1 MLMIRKILDLFG
13 YVRTFVI
20 VIVLAA
26 VAGAM
31 NAAEIP
37 PLAIGVVVIALG
49 VISLAAPFGSKY
61 RKNF

>member
-1 MLMIRKILDLFG
+1 MVRKILDLFG

-20 VIVLAA
+20 VLVLAA

-31 NAAEIP
+31 NAAGFG
-37 PLAIGVVVIALG
+37 AMVIGGVLVFIAAL
-49 VISLAAPFGSKY
+49 SLVAPFGAKY

>member
-1 MLMIRKILDLFG
+1 MFRKIVDLFG

-20 VIVLAA
+20 VLVLAA

-31 NAAEIP
+31 NAAKIP
-37 PLAIGVVVIALG
+37 PLAIGVVVVVLG
-49 VISLAAPFGSKY
+49 AFFYFAPFGAKY

>member
-1 MLMIRKILDLFG
+1 MVRKVLDLFG

-26 VAGAM
+26 VAGALSTM
-31 NAAEIP
+31 EVP
-37 PLAIGVVVIALG
+37 PLGIGAIVVV
-49 VISLAAPFGSKY
+49 LAFLFWKAPFGAKY